1 MATRYVGGRHPHF
14 EYDNFAYPYRAGLQR
29 YPFYDDKADYNTNSK
44 SYYDYLG
51 RNQHV
56 FGWLVDM
63 VNYLLRR
70 EIRVCDT
77 KTVDLRKNYKF
88 SDHQNCSSCGGCGC
102 GDCNDNCC
110 EQPEIMQLSANVKVS
125 RQHLR
130 DYFEGITDED
140 IDVGN
145 GLKVLEDGLWV
156 ADSSDIMKQLL
167 DKLKEKDNRID
178 DLENQLK
185 DLQSKYDTL
194 YKGME
199 RIVNNLDKSGAVTEN
214 SVEDFKFYDHIHIA
228 TGNINLFSD
237 KADGDSYIKT
247 HKEERENDVA
257 IGYTK

>member
-156 ADSSDIMKQLL
+156 ADSSEVMKKLL
-167 DKLKEKDNRID
+167 DKLKEKDKRID
-178 DLENQLK
+178 NLEK
-185 DLQSKYDTL
+185 AFKKIID
-194 YKGME
+194 
-199 RIVNNLDKSGAVTEN
+199 NLDKSGALSN
-214 SVEDFKFYDHIHIA
+214 SDIDSLKFKDGIHIA
-228 TGNINLFSD
+228 TGNINLYSD
-237 KADGDSYIKT
+237 KADGDTFIKT
-247 HKEERENDVA
+247 NAKGGNNDVA

>member
-1 MATRYVGGRHPHF
+1 MSTRYVGGRHPHF

-130 DYFEGITDED
+130 DYFEGVTDED

-145 GLKVLEDGLWV
+145 GIKVLEDGLWV
-156 ADSSDIMKQLL
+156 ADSSEVMKQLL
-167 DKLKEKDNRID
+167 DKLKEKDKRID
-178 DLENQLK
+178 NLEKALDK
-185 DLQSKYDTL
+185 
-194 YKGME
+194 
-199 RIVNNLDKSGAVTEN
+199 IINNLDKSGALSN
-214 SVEDFKFYDHIHIA
+214 SDIDNLKFKDGIHIA
-228 TGNINLFSD
+228 TGNINLYSD
-237 KADGDSYIKT
+237 KADGDTFIKT
-247 HKEERENDVA
+247 NAKGGDNDVA

>member
-130 DYFEGITDED
+130 DYFEGVTDED

-145 GLKVLEDGLWV
+145 GIKVLEDGLWV
-156 ADSSDIMKQLL
+156 ADSSEVMKQLL
-167 DKLKEKDNRID
+167 DKLKEKDKRID
-178 DLENQLK
+178 NLEK
-185 DLQSKYDTL
+185 ALQT
-194 YKGME
+194 
-199 RIVNNLDKSGAVTEN
+199 IVDNLDKSGALSN
-214 SVEDFKFYDHIHIA
+214 SDVDSLKFKDGIHIA
-228 TGNINLFSD
+228 TGNINLYSD
-237 KADGDSYIKT
+237 KADGDTFIKT
-247 HKEERENDVA
+247 NAKGGNNDVA

>member
-70 EIRVCDT
+70 EIIVCDT

-156 ADSSDIMKQLL
+156 ADSSEVMKQLL
-167 DKLKEKDNRID
+167 DKLKEKDKRID
-178 DLENQLK
+178 NLEK
-185 DLQSKYDTL
+185 AFKKIID
-194 YKGME
+194 
-199 RIVNNLDKSGAVTEN
+199 NLDKSGALSN
-214 SVEDFKFYDHIHIA
+214 SDIDNLKFKDGIHIA
-228 TGNINLFSD
+228 TGNINLYSD
-237 KADGDSYIKT
+237 KADGDTFIKT
-247 HKEERENDVA
+247 NAKGGDNDVA

>member
-1 MATRYVGGRHPHF
+1 MSTRYVGGRHPHF

-130 DYFEGITDED
+130 DYFEGVTDED

-145 GLKVLEDGLWV
+145 GIKVLEDGLWV
-156 ADSSDIMKQLL
+156 ADSSEVMKQLL
-167 DKLKEKDNRID
+167 DKLKEKDKRID
-178 DLENQLK
+178 NLEK
-185 DLQSKYDTL
+185 AFKKIID
-194 YKGME
+194 
-199 RIVNNLDKSGAVTEN
+199 NLDKSGALSN
-214 SVEDFKFYDHIHIA
+214 SDIDNLKFKDGIHIA
-228 TGNINLFSD
+228 TGNINLYSD
-237 KADGDSYIKT
+237 KADGDTFIKT
-247 HKEERENDVA
+247 NAKGGDNDVA

>member
-14 EYDNFAYPYRAGLQR
+14 EYDNFAYPYRSGLQR

-44 SYYDYLG
+44 SYYDNLA

-145 GLKVLEDGLWV
+145 GIKVLEDGLWV
-156 ADSSDIMKQLL
+156 ADSSEVMKKLL
-167 DKLKEKDNRID
+167 DKMKEKDKRID
-178 DLENQLK
+178 KLEK
-185 DLQSKYDTL
+185 ALQT
-194 YKGME
+194 
-199 RIVNNLDKSGAVTEN
+199 IVDNLDKSGALSN
-214 SVEDFKFYDHIHIA
+214 SDVDSLKFKDNIHIA
-228 TGNINLFSD
+228 TGNINLYSD
-237 KADGDSYIKT
+237 KADGDTFIKT
-247 HKEERENDVA
+247 NAKGGNNDVA

>member
-1 MATRYVGGRHPHF
+1 MVTRYVGGRHPHF

-156 ADSSDIMKQLL
+156 ADSSEVMKKLL
-167 DKLKEKDNRID
+167 DEMKEKDKRID
-178 DLENQLK
+178 NLEK
-185 DLQSKYDTL
+185 ALQT
-194 YKGME
+194 
-199 RIVNNLDKSGAVTEN
+199 IVDNLDKSGALSN
-214 SVEDFKFYDHIHIA
+214 SDVDSLKFKDGIHIA
-228 TGNINLFSD
+228 TGNINLYSD
-237 KADGDSYIKT
+237 KADGDTFIKT
-247 HKEERENDVA
+247 NAKGGNNDVA

>member
-44 SYYDYLG
+44 SYYDYLA

-77 KTVDLRKNYKF
+77 KTIDLRQNYKR
-88 SDHQNCSSCGGCGC
+88 SEHQNCSSCGGCNC
-102 GDCNDNCC
+102 DCNDNCC

-130 DYFEGITDED
+130 DYFEGVTDED

-145 GLKVLEDGLWV
+145 GIKVLEDGLWV
-156 ADSSDIMKQLL
+156 ADSSEVMKKLL
-167 DKLKEKDNRID
+167 DKLKEKDKRID
-178 DLENQLK
+178 NLEK
-185 DLQSKYDTL
+185 AFKKIID
-194 YKGME
+194 
-199 RIVNNLDKSGAVTEN
+199 NLDKSGALSN
-214 SVEDFKFYDHIHIA
+214 SCLLY
-228 TGNINLFSD
+228 TSPSPR
-237 KADGDSYIKT
+237 DS
-247 HKEERENDVA
+247 
-257 IGYTK
+257 

>member
-77 KTVDLRKNYKF
+77 KTIDLRKNYKF

-156 ADSSDIMKQLL
+156 ADSSEVIKKLL
-167 DKLKEKDNRID
+167 DKMKEKDKRID
-178 DLENQLK
+178 KLENAVDK
-185 DLQSKYDTL
+185 
-194 YKGME
+194 
-199 RIVNNLDKSGAVTEN
+199 IINNLDKSGALSN
-214 SVEDFKFYDHIHIA
+214 SDRNSLKFKDGIHIA
-228 TGNINLFSD
+228 TGNINLYSD
-237 KADGDSYIKT
+237 KADGDTFIKT
-247 HKEERENDVA
+247 NAKGGNNDVA

>member
-77 KTVDLRKNYKF
+77 KTIDLRKNYKF

-130 DYFEGITDED
+130 DYFEGVTDED

-145 GLKVLEDGLWV
+145 GIKVLEDGLWV
-156 ADSSDIMKQLL
+156 ADSSEVMKQLL
-167 DKLKEKDNRID
+167 DKLKEKDKRID
-178 DLENQLK
+178 NLEK
-185 DLQSKYDTL
+185 AFKKIID
-194 YKGME
+194 
-199 RIVNNLDKSGAVTEN
+199 NLDKSGALSN
-214 SVEDFKFYDHIHIA
+214 SDIDNLKFKDGIHIA
-228 TGNINLFSD
+228 TGNINLYSD
-237 KADGDSYIKT
+237 KADGDTFIKT
-247 HKEERENDVA
+247 NAKGGDNDVA